1 MSVTHCRVARHNLSV
16 TVNDDW
22 NTSCFKCNSSFVIS
36 IVSYCIYYLLCY
48 STIRLLSTQPKVW
61 NTRKPS

>member
-22 NTSCFKCNSSFVIS
+22 NTSCFKCNSSFVI
-36 IVSYCIYYLLCY
+36 IHCFLLYLLFTLLFYY
-48 STIRLLSTQPKVW
+48 SATQYSAESVKY
-61 NTRKPS
+61 KKA